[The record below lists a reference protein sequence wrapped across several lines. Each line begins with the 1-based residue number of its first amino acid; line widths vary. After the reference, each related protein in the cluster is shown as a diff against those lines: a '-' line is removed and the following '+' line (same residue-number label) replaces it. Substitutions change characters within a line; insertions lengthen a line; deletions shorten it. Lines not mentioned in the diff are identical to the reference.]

1 MGSNFLKEFG
11 FRISNSSAL
20 EQFQDT
26 CGVINATKWADAAFM
41 LGDRLCKA
49 SSTVADLRSF
59 FECQTWYPLYRSTVY
74 YTICYNVDAFSW
86 IAFTQLVVICMA
98 MIIVTC
104 RVTLYHGIEIE
115 YTDLCNNSSQAEPGQ
130 TAQTEDGAMVL
141 GDGRAKPVK
150 SCLLLTGEM
159 GPVDVDS
166 TELSKD
172 EQVPPSDDKEVLQE
186 EQAPSD
192 NGRTQ

>member
-1 MGSNFLKEFG
+1 
-11 FRISNSSAL
+11 
-20 EQFQDT
+20 
-26 CGVINATKWADAAFM
+26 
-41 LGDRLCKA
+41 
-49 SSTVADLRSF
+49 
-59 FECQTWYPLYRSTVY
+59 
-74 YTICYNVDAFSW
+74 
-86 IAFTQLVVICMA
+86 MA

-130 TAQTEDGAMVL
+130 TVQTEDGAMVL